1 VIGRIAMN
9 LFMIGFGYVASRLVA
24 NHADRFGRV
33 AATMRSAEKRER
45 VAERLRDLD
54 LDLFDDASVDA
65 GTLAKCTNADIVLIS
80 VPPGSDRDVVLDHLG
95 AAIAGGRA
103 RRVIYLSTIGVYGD
117 HRGEWIDE
125 DTPPAPEH
133 DRTRARIALETEWRR
148 LLGDRLSVLRLGG
161 IYGPGRNALVELRA
175 GRARRIVKPGQV
187 FNRIHADDA
196 ARAILGAIDCGSGGV
211 WNICDDEPA
220 PPQDVIAYAAQL
232 MGIDPPPEQ
241 PFATAELSP
250 MARSFYASNRRVRND
265 RAKLDLGLRFL
276 YPDYRRGLDALW
288 AAGDGAVP

>member
-1 VIGRIAMN
+1 MN
-9 LFMIGFGYVASRLVA
+9 LFIAGFGYVASRLVA
-24 NHADRFGRV
+24 NHAGLFKRMSGTV
-33 AATMRSAEKRER
+33 RSAEKRVR
-45 VAERLRDLD
+45 VAARFGQLE
-54 LDLFDDASVDA
+54 LDLFDGAAADAA
-65 GTLAKCTNADIVLIS
+65 TLANCADADIVLIS
-80 VPPGSDRDVVLDHLG
+80 VPPGPDGDVVLDQFG
-95 AAIAGGRA
+95 AAIERGRA

-117 HRGEWIDE
+117 HGGDWIDE

-133 DRTRARIALETEWRR
+133 DRTRARIAVETGWQR

-175 GRARRIVKPGQV
+175 GRARRIVKPGQM

-196 ARAILGAIDCGSGGV
+196 ARAIVGAIERATGGI

-232 MGIDPPPEQ
+232 MGIEPPPEQ

-250 MARSFYASNRRVRND
+250 MARSFYASNRRVRNG
-265 RAKLDLGLRFL
+265 RAKRDLSLRFI
-276 YPDYRRGLDALW
+276 YPDYRKGLDALW
-288 AAGDGAVP
+288 AEGDGRA

>member
-1 VIGRIAMN
+1 MN
-9 LFMIGFGYVASRLVA
+9 LLIVGFGYVASRLVA
-24 NHADRFGRV
+24 NHADRFGGVV
-33 AATMRSAEKRER
+33 ATVRSAEKRTR
-45 VAERLRDLD
+45 VAERFGNLE
-54 LDLFDDASVDA
+54 LDLFD
-65 GTLAKCTNADIVLIS
+65 GTATDGGMLDRCAEADVVLIS
-80 VPPGSDRDVVLDHLG
+80 VPPGADRDVVLDHLG
-95 AAIAGGRA
+95 GAIAGGRA

-133 DRTRARIALETEWRR
+133 DRTRARIAVETEWRR
-148 LLGDRLSVLRLGG
+148 LLGDRLAVLRLGG

-196 ARAILGAIDCGSGGV
+196 ARAILGAIESGAGGF

-220 PPQDVIAYAAQL
+220 PPQDVIAYAALL

-241 PFATAELSP
+241 SFAAAELSP
-250 MARSFYASNRRVRND
+250 MARSFYASNRRVRNA
-265 RAKLDLGLRFL
+265 RAKRDLGLRFI
-276 YPDYRRGLDALW
+276 YPDYRKGIDALW
-288 AAGDGAVP
+288 AEGDGRAP

>member
-1 VIGRIAMN
+1 MN
-9 LFMIGFGYVASRLVA
+9 LLIVGFGYVASRLVA

-33 AATMRSAEKRER
+33 AATVRSAEKCER
-45 VAERLRDLD
+45 IAERFSDFDLH
-54 LDLFDDASVDA
+54 LFD
-65 GTLAKCTNADIVLIS
+65 GTATDGDMLDRCAEADVVLIS
-80 VPPGSDRDVVLDHLG
+80 VPPGVDRDVVLDRLG

-103 RRVIYLSTIGVYGD
+103 SRVIYLSTIGVYGD

-133 DRTRARIALETEWRR
+133 DRTKARIAVETAWRR

-196 ARAILGAIDCGSGGV
+196 ARAIMGAIESGTGGV
-211 WNICDDEPA
+211 WNICDDEPT

-250 MARSFYASNRRVRND
+250 MARSFYASNRRVRNA
-265 RAKLDLGLRFL
+265 RAKHDLGLRFA
-276 YPDYRRGLDALW
+276 YPDYRKGIDALW
-288 AAGDGAVP
+288 AEGDGRTP